1 MKYTKCQNV
10 NYGMPSITPNEQKQ
24 TMKSFKRIISTL
36 AVKTETTGTYSFAWH
51 FSWPIILKVYVSTDL
66 ENFRLHNALRSIMI
80 GGTTT
85 GINSIETG
93 EAENEVY
100 FDLQGR
106 RVNSPKKG
114 LYITSQGKKVIFN

>member
-1 MKYTKCQNV
+1 
-10 NYGMPSITPNEQKQ
+10 
-24 TMKSFKRIISTL
+24 
-36 AVKTETTGTYSFAWH
+36 
-51 FSWPIILKVYVSTDL
+51 
-66 ENFRLHNALRSIMI
+66 MI

-106 RVNSPKKG
+106 RVNNPKKG
-114 LYITSQGKKVIFN
+114 LYITSKGKKVIFN

>member
-1 MKYTKCQNV
+1 
-10 NYGMPSITPNEQKQ
+10 
-24 TMKSFKRIISTL
+24 
-36 AVKTETTGTYSFAWH
+36 
-51 FSWPIILKVYVSTDL
+51 
-66 ENFRLHNALRSIMI
+66 MI